1 MTQKNINEILQQLG
15 LTETEARVYL
25 AMLELGPSSVQ
36 NIAKKARISRTAAY
50 DIIRA
55 LQEKGISSTFQKGR
69 KNVFSVED
77 PKQLEDYFGK
87 HLDQMKEH
95 LGAFKHLLPELR
107 LMQGDDKPKV
117 RYYSGDEGIQA
128 LFRDLHASRARELFE
143 YVDADLLYEHVD
155 EKRFLSVR
163 ERYSFNGIAAK
174 ALSRGKIKNPRK
186 EVQYRQMKSHVRHFS
201 GQIWIYSDR
210 IAFTKFVGDIEV
222 VIIENKVFAETLRA
236 VMQIAWEASDPVRI
250 SATE

>member
-1 MTQKNINEILQQLG
+1 MSQKNINEILQQLG

-87 HLDQMKEH
+87 HVEEMKQH

-107 LMQGDDKPKV
+107 LMQGEDKPKV

-128 LFRDLHASRARELFE
+128 LFRDVHMSRARELFE
-143 YVDADLLYEHVD
+143 FIDADRLYEHVD
-155 EKRFLSVR
+155 QARFLPAR
-163 ERYSFNGIAAK
+163 KRYPMDGIAAK
-174 ALSRGKIKNPRK
+174 TLFVGTLRNRNKN
-186 EVQYRQMKSHVRHFS
+186 VQYRCLKTRHKEFT
-201 GQIWIYSDR
+201 GQIWIYADR
-210 IAFTKFVGDIEV
+210 IALTKFTGDIEV
-222 VIIENKVFAETLRA
+222 VIIENKVFSETMRA
-236 VMQIAWEASDPVRI
+236 IMRIAWESAEPIRA